1 MLTQKL
7 FLFFLSM
14 VPIIELR
21 GAIPL
26 GMAWG
31 IPMWQTYLICVIGNI
46 LPVPILVV
54 FARRVLFGAL
64 PGPRWDTSSRRSST
78 SATARSASWA
88 AMNCWGSISLWRSP
102 CPAPAPGPAASSHP
116 AADEAPSGLLCH
128 LPGRSYQRHHHVAGL
143 QRRIRIPVPVR
154 LIRHHRLNSFLALP
168 GNLLSA
174 NKNPPAEP
182 GVFHMTGIAL
192 CCWPRVTSYR
202 YDLTPAWSLL
212 LATRER
218 VV

>member
-14 VPIIELR
+14 VPVIELR

-31 IPMWQTYLICVIGNI
+31 IPMWQTYLISVIGNI

-54 FARRVLFGAL
+54 FARRVLFWCATWPKVGHFFQKIIDIGNRKIRL
-64 PGPRWDTSSRRSST
+64 PHR
-78 SATARSASWA
+78 
-88 AMNCWGSISLWRSP
+88 
-102 CPAPAPGPAASSHP
+102 HP
-116 AADEAPSGLLCH
+116 AADETAPGLLCH
-128 LPGRSYQRHHHVAGL
+128 LPGRSHQRHHHVAGL

-154 LIRHHRLNSFLALP
+154 LIRHHRPNSFLALP

-174 NKNPPAEP
+174 KKDAPPA
-182 GVFHMTGIAL
+182 G
-192 CCWPRVTSYR
+192 
-202 YDLTPAWSLL
+202 
-212 LATRER
+212 ER
-218 VV
+218 PFAV

>member
-54 FARRVLFGAL
+54 FARRVLF
-64 PGPRWDTSSRRSST
+64 WC
-78 SATARSASWA
+78 ATWPKVGHFFQKIIDIGNRKI
-88 AMNCWGSISLWRSP
+88 GKL
-102 CPAPAPGPAASSHP
+102 
-116 AADEAPSGLLCH
+116 
-128 LPGRSYQRHHHVAGL
+128 
-143 QRRIRIPVPVR
+143 
-154 LIRHHRLNSFLALP
+154 
-168 GNLLSA
+168 GNL
-174 NKNPPAEP
+174 
-182 GVFHMTGIAL
+182 
-192 CCWPRVTSYR
+192 
-202 YDLTPAWSLL
+202 
-212 LATRER
+212 
-218 VV
+218 

>member
-54 FARRVLFGAL
+54 FARRVLFWCATWPKVGHFFQKIIDIGNRKIGKLGSYELLGLYLFVVIPLPGTGAWTGAL
-64 PGPRWDTSSRRSST
+64 V
-78 SATARSASWA
+78 A
-88 AMNCWGSISLWRSP
+88 ALMEMRLKRAL
-102 CPAPAPGPAASSHP
+102 PAIYAGVLIA
-116 AADEAPSGLLCH
+116 GLLVT
-128 LPGRSYQRHHHVAGL
+128 LALTGVKALR
-143 QRRIRIPVPVR
+143 
-154 LIRHHRLNSFLALP
+154 FLA
-168 GNLLSA
+168 
-174 NKNPPAEP
+174 
-182 GVFHMTGIAL
+182 
-192 CCWPRVTSYR
+192 
-202 YDLTPAWSLL
+202 
-212 LATRER
+212 
-218 VV
+218 